1 MMRGDIDQYELIKR
15 YIRPDGEVVRAH
27 LYLAILNR
35 GPSFDES
42 EYICIVQN
50 ITDEFAREQEMLE
63 SERRHREMSNF
74 LSTLLDS
81 IPDHIFYKDKTAS
94 ISAQTARLSY
104 PPAYKKR
111 A

>member
-1 MMRGDIDQYELIKR
+1 MERWF
-15 YIRPDGEVVRAH
+15 AH

-63 SERRHREMSNF
+63 SERHREDVNF
-74 LSTLLDS
+74 LKYAAGLHSGSYLL
-81 IPDHIFYKDKTAS
+81 
-94 ISAQTARLSY
+94 
-104 PPAYKKR
+104 
-111 A
+111 